1 MTSNTLNK
9 ENVMKITNIQ
19 FFEQSFERAISE
31 TETENVRS
39 YSANIAIDDKFII
52 QLSGNDESC
61 NVSIPSSN
69 EMCWNGEEGQKWANE
84 NLNAYEVI
92 AELEGMGVEN
102 NYDWLNENADEHY

>member
-1 MTSNTLNK
+1 
-9 ENVMKITNIQ
+9 MKITAIQ

-31 TETENVRS
+31 TETETLRS

-61 NVSIPSSN
+61 DVSIPSPS
-69 EMCWNGEEGQKWANE
+69 EARWNGEEGQKFAYE
-84 NLNAYEVI
+84 DLNAYEVM

>member
-1 MTSNTLNK
+1 MQ
-9 ENVMKITNIQ
+9 ITNIQ

-31 TETENVRS
+31 TETEIVRS
-39 YSANIAIDDKFII
+39 YSANIAIDDKFLI